1 MQSFSF
7 KITIIFL
14 LFYAGFCMAVDP
26 ILEKQRNYEQE
37 RLDRFNSLRMFDNE
51 RTVDES
57 EGVGK
62 VISET
67 VSNIMARQAFT
78 FNDSVAFPQGI
89 RDPFAI
95 PSILLQS
102 LASERSKKE
111 RKLSASAY
119 AFSNT
124 SLLSVPK
131 IKLKGV
137 MHHPKNP
144 SPLAI
149 LLLNS
154 ETYMVREG
162 DEVSFNLAEPSQV
175 IKIKK
180 INRLS
185 VLIEVGTLGALVVVR

>member
-1 MQSFSF
+1 MPSFNF
-7 KITIIFL
+7 KLMLPL
-14 LFYAGFCMAVDP
+14 LLCSSTLCLAADP
-26 ILEKQRNYEQE
+26 MLKRQEEFQKE
-37 RLDRFNSLRMFDNE
+37 RLRVFNSL
-51 RTVDES
+51 
-57 EGVGK
+57 VGEK
-62 VISET
+62 EVTKAPPPVQEKA
-67 VSNIMARQAFT
+67 VFL
-78 FNDSVAFPQGI
+78 DSVAFPKGI

-102 LASERSKKE
+102 LATERSKKE
-111 RKLSASAY
+111 RQLSASAY

-124 SLLSVPK
+124 SLLAVPK

-137 MHHPKNP
+137 MHHPNNP

-149 LLLNS
+149 LLLNG

-162 DEVSFNLAEPSQV
+162 DEVGFNPSEPSQV

-180 INRLS
+180 IKRLS